1 MTHKK
6 NIFRKLKVGSMNEA
20 LLLIENYNLQ

>member
-6 NIFRKLKVGSMNEA
+6 NIFRKLKVGSMAEA
-20 LLLIENYNLQ
+20 LLLIESYSLQ